1 MAAERVEGL
10 VHTDAVERVERS
22 RGAALLAAVDEI
34 ELAYRLMRAV
44 VPDMVLPAGEREQP
58 SEVQL
63 HAMRR
68 LAAAEARLDEL
79 RREPLRP

>member
-1 MAAERVEGL
+1 MVAGQIEGL
-10 VHTDAVERVERS
+10 GRTEAVERVERT

-44 VPDMVLPAGEREQP
+44 VPDMILPAGERQQP

-68 LAAAEARLDEL
+68 LAAAEARLEEL
-79 RREPLRP
+79 RRQPLRS